1 MNGIRY
7 TTQRAVAPCGERI
20 FIRSKRN
27 EFRSTRRGASPTSS
41 SVALTTL
48 VFALAFVALVLPL
61 RADDDLQK
69 RATWQP
75 PAPAVIKAAIEPWL
89 AGRDLDAATK
99 SQLDALWAEVSS
111 SAVSADLLDR
121 LAETIA
127 LADPAA
133 SELVALCRGSSPPL
147 TLPSLDVLQDTTQ
160 PSLVQNNLRLLLGRW
175 LAQHAFYDEA
185 LEQLDA
191 LQPADV
197 VDPAALLFFQAV
209 CHHRLLHKE
218 PCLTAL
224 SRLMENQGKIPRR
237 FEVLAELMAADL
249 KPLKT
254 DSLDEIAR
262 LMDDV
267 ERRLG
272 LGRAGKRV
280 RTQEDDV
287 IAKLD
292 KMIEELEKQAQQ
304 QQASASGQGS
314 QQAQQPMQDSQP
326 AGGSGPGEVDQRR
339 PGVQSGW
346 GNLPP
351 KQREEALQQISKGL
365 PSHYRDV
372 IEEYF
377 RKMARE
383 GGN

>member
-1 MNGIRY
+1 MNVIIQPPGIQPPGSVK
-7 TTQRAVAPCGERI
+7 TRA
-20 FIRSKRN
+20 RSAV
-27 EFRSTRRGASPTSS
+27 FRRSMFA
-41 SVALTTL
+41 
-48 VFALAFVALVLPL
+48 VFACLALVWPL
-61 RADDDLQK
+61 RADDELQK

-75 PAPAVIKAAIEPWL
+75 PTPAEVQVAVESWL
-89 AGRDLDAATK
+89 AGQKVDDVTK
-99 SQLDALWAEVSS
+99 RQLDALWAADQL
-111 SAVSADLLDR
+111 SAAGASLLDR
-121 LAETIA
+121 LAEAIA
-127 LADPAA
+127 LAVPAA
-133 SELVALCRGSSPPL
+133 RELVALCRSGAPSPVLGSFA
-147 TLPSLDVLQDTTQ
+147 VLQDAAQ
-160 PSLVQNNLRLLLGRW
+160 PPLVRNNLRLLLGRW
-175 LAQHAFYDEA
+175 LAQHAMYDEA
-185 LEQLDA
+185 LEQLGE

-197 VDPAALLFFQAV
+197 VDPASLLFFQAV

-224 SRLMENQGKIPRR
+224 ARLMENQGKIPRR

-280 RTQEDDV
+280 RTQEDQV

-304 QQASASGQGS
+304 QQASASSQGGS
-314 QQAQQPMQDSQP
+314 QSQQPMQDSQP
-326 AGGSGPGEVDQRR
+326 GGGSGPGEVDQRR
-339 PGVQSGW
+339 TGVESGW

-377 RKMARE
+377 RKLARE

>member
-1 MNGIRY
+1 MNGIHRRSFSAKTLARSAAFWRCY
-7 TTQRAVAPCGERI
+7 KRSAGFRPPESGTTNTRALLTLTGVA
-20 FIRSKRN
+20 
-27 EFRSTRRGASPTSS
+27 
-41 SVALTTL
+41 
-48 VFALAFVALVLPL
+48 FALLALVSPL
-61 RADDDLQK
+61 RSEDELQK
-69 RATWQP
+69 RATWQL
-75 PAPAVIKAAIEPWL
+75 PAPAEVKAAIEPWL
-89 AGRDLDAATK
+89 ATQKLDTATQSK
-99 SQLDALWAEVSS
+99 LDALWAEDPLP
-111 SAVSADLLDR
+111 AVGADLLER

-127 LADPAA
+127 LADPATR
-133 SELVALCRGSSPPL
+133 ELVALCRGSSPPL
-147 TLPSLDVLQDTTQ
+147 LPPSFDVLQDAAR
-160 PSLVQNNLRLLLGRW
+160 PPLVRNNLRLLLGRW
-175 LAQHAFYDEA
+175 LAQHAMYDEA
-185 LEQLDA
+185 LEQLGE
-191 LQPADV
+191 LQPAEV

-237 FEVLAELMAADL
+237 FEVLAELMEADL

-304 QQASASGQGS
+304 QQASASSQGD
-314 QQAQQPMQDSQP
+314 QQAPQPMQDSQP
-326 AGGSGPGEVDQRR
+326 GGGSGPGEVDPRR
-339 PGVQSGW
+339 TGVQSGW

-383 GGN
+383 GGS

>member
-1 MNGIRY
+1 MNRIIDKTLPIGRPRDWVAGISPSG
-7 TTQRAVAPCGERI
+7 QPVGWAPVRARTLPQPAL
-20 FIRSKRN
+20 
-27 EFRSTRRGASPTSS
+27 AL
-41 SVALTTL
+41 ALT
-48 VFALAFVALVLPL
+48 FVVLLGPL

-75 PAPAVIKAAIEPWL
+75 PSRAEVQTALAPWL
-89 AGRDLDAATK
+89 ATRQLDAAAA
-99 SQLDALWAEVSS
+99 SRIAALWAVDASDP
-111 SAVSADLLDR
+111 AVDLLDC

-127 LADPAA
+127 LADA
-133 SELVALCRGSSPPL
+133 STRELVAMCRGDAPPAVLPGLAVLHDAAQPPL
-147 TLPSLDVLQDTTQ
+147 VR
-160 PSLVQNNLRLLLGRW
+160 NNLRLLLGRW
-175 LAQHAFYDEA
+175 LAQHAMYDEA
-185 LEQLDA
+185 LEQLGE
-191 LQPADV
+191 LQPAEV

-218 PCLTAL
+218 PCLSAL
-224 SRLMENQGKIPRR
+224 ARLRENRGKLPRR
-237 FEVLAELMAADL
+237 FEVLAELMEADL

-280 RTQEDDV
+280 RAQEDEV

-292 KMIEELEKQAQQ
+292 KMIEELEQQAQQ
-304 QQASASGQGS
+304 QQAAASSQGG

-326 AGGSGPGEVDQRR
+326 GGGSGPGEVDQRR
-339 PGVQSGW
+339 TGVQAGW

-383 GGN
+383 GGS

>member
-1 MNGIRY
+1 MNGI
-7 TTQRAVAPCGERI
+7 TD
-20 FIRSKRN
+20 K
-27 EFRSTRRGASPTSS
+27 TRWNGS
-41 SVALTTL
+41 SVPWRSGFRLPGQPEACTPRCARTRPWQALALTLLLFATL
-48 VFALAFVALVLPL
+48 LSTS
-61 RADDDLQK
+61 RADDELRK
-69 RATWQP
+69 RATWQSP
-75 PAPAVIKAAIEPWL
+75 SLSEVKAALAPWL
-89 AGRDLDAATK
+89 AGRKLDAATAG
-99 SQLDALWAEVSS
+99 QIDALWAADA
-111 SAVSADLLDR
+111 SARDAGLLDR

-133 SELVALCRGSSPPL
+133 RELVALCRRETPPAVLPAPAVLHNAAQPPL
-147 TLPSLDVLQDTTQ
+147 VR
-160 PSLVQNNLRLLLGRW
+160 NNLRLLLGRW
-175 LAQHAFYDEA
+175 LAQHALYDEA
-185 LEQLDA
+185 LEQLA
-191 LQPADV
+191 ELQPAEV

-224 SRLMENQGKIPRR
+224 SRLLENRGQIPRR
-237 FEVLAELMAADL
+237 FEVLAELMEADL

-267 ERRLG
+267 ERRLE

-280 RTQEDDV
+280 RSQEDEV

-304 QQASASGQGS
+304 QQAAASGQGGGRG
-314 QQAQQPMQDSQP
+314 QQPMQDSQP
-326 AGGSGPGEVDQRR
+326 GGGSGPGEVDQRAT
-339 PGVQSGW
+339 GVQSGW

-383 GGN
+383 GEN